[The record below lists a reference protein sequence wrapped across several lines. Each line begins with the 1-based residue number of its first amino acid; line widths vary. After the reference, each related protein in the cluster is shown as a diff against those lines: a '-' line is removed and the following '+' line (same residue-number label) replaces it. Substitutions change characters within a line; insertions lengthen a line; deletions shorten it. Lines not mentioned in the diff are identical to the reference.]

1 MEPRF
6 DVFTTEQAAG
16 ILKITPAKM
25 RWMLNDGQ
33 VRYARKLG
41 GEWRIAS
48 RGIYEL
54 FGEPLK
60 EKAPRKY
67 PRKTADLTVVPTF
80 VGEVRS

>member
-54 FGEPLK
+54 FNDPWPARESAGSVSPD
-60 EKAPRKY
+60 AHR
-67 PRKTADLTVVPTF
+67 T
-80 VGEVRS
+80 